1 MDREMCSTPSGPKN
15 LLRATDV
22 AKQLSISRSLA
33 YQLMLRGE
41 IPTVRFGGSV
51 RVRECDLAEYIQRSW
66 SGWIHK

>member
-1 MDREMCSTPSGPKN
+1 MDERN
-15 LLRATDV
+15 LMPNPIVLIKATDI
-22 AKQLSISRSLA
+22 AERLQISRAKA
-33 YQLMLRGE
+33 YQLLKTGE